1 MCGRYQF
8 TAEQCEEI
16 IRIAKEIDER
26 YGAGTWSPGEIRPTN
41 RAPVLVVKDGE
52 VCPELQTWGYKL
64 PDTLVINARAE
75 TAAKKPMFRD
85 SVVTNRCVVPS
96 SGFFEWD
103 KDKRKYR
110 FRLPGE
116 DTLYMAGLF
125 MIKKGMPYYCIL
137 TTTANESMREIHHRM
152 PLVLKR
158 EQVTPWLE
166 QPEATREFLAMI
178 PPQLERISAD
188 TQHCLW

>member
-16 IRIAKEIDER
+16 IRIAKAIDEK

-41 RAPVLVVKDGE
+41 CAPVLVAKDGE
-52 VCPELQTWGYKL
+52 VRPELQTWGYKTPTSL
-64 PDTLVINARAE
+64 IINARVE
-75 TAAKKPMFRD
+75 TAAEKPMFRD
-85 SVVTNRCVVPS
+85 SAADRRCVIPS
-96 SGFFEWD
+96 EGFFEWD
-103 KDKRKYR
+103 KEKRKYH

-116 DTLYMAGLF
+116 DALYMAGLF
-125 MIKKGMPYYCIL
+125 TIRNGIPYYCIL
-137 TTTANESMREIHHRM
+137 TTAANESMREIHHRM

-166 QPEATREFLAMI
+166 QPEATRKLLAMI
-178 PPQLERISAD
+178 PPQLERTSAD
-188 TQHCLW
+188 TQFRLW